1 MKRKKF
7 ISDPVFGGK
16 YLKAKKNLT
25 ITKSPQILKMLK
37 MIVLS
42 NSPSVIVVGFKS
54 GKNRMQI
61 QSKGKSVK
69 IV

>member
-7 ISDPVFGGK
+7 NSDPVLSK

-42 NSPSVIVVGFKS
+42 HRKKDPSAYLSISNSGWF
-54 GKNRMQI
+54 QI
-61 QSKGKSVK
+61 R
-69 IV
+69 

>member
-7 ISDPVFGGK
+7 NSDPVFGGK

-42 NSPSVIVVGFKS
+42 HRKKDPSAYLSISNSGWF
-54 GKNRMQI
+54 QI
-61 QSKGKSVK
+61 G
-69 IV
+69 